1 MVWNVFF
8 HDDFDE
14 EFEKFKPEVQDA
26 ILVRAKLLELEGHNL
41 GRPHADTLIGSKHA
55 NMKELRLYAD
65 NGVWRIAFAFDPL
78 RNAIILVGG
87 DKSGISEKRFYKKLI
102 AKADA
107 RFDNHLQ
114 RLNEKG
120 SSKNDFT
127 E

>member
-8 HDDFDE
+8 HDDFDD
-14 EFEKFKPEVQDA
+14 EFENFKPEVQDA
-26 ILVRAKLLELEGHNL
+26 IFARAKLLELVGHNL
-41 GRPHADTLIGSKHA
+41 GRPHVDTLIGSKHA

-114 RLNEKG
+114 RINENE